1 MTDELRDREL
11 SLSLLT
17 LKTVVVHTITYF
29 VAGVLAYKL
38 GEYEKTFLRPP
49 LSYLM
54 RPTSDP
60 LVMAGPLFQPIR
72 GVIFASA
79 LYPLRN
85 VLFARPRGWL
95 ILWWLLLALGVLS
108 TFGPSPGSVEG
119 LIYTTVSPLAQI
131 LGLWEVLLQSLLFSV
146 ILLYWVNHPGKKWL
160 NWTLGIALT
169 IVMILPLL
177 GLLAGG
183 AARGSRQSG

>member
-1 MTDELRDREL
+1 MTMVRQER
-11 SLSLLT
+11 SLTLPVLT
-17 LKTVVVHTITYF
+17 LKTVVVHTVTYF
-29 VAGVLAYKL
+29 IAGLLAYTL
-38 GEYEKTFLRPP
+38 GGYGKTFSQPP

-54 RPTSDP
+54 RPTIDP

-85 VLFARPRGWL
+85 VLFAERRGWL

-119 LIYTTVSPLAQI
+119 LIYTSIPPLAQ
-131 LGLWEVLLQSLLFSV
+131 LRGLWEVLLQSLLFSV
-146 ILLYWVNHPGKKWL
+146 ILFYWVNHSDKRWL
-160 NWTLGIALT
+160 DWTLGVLFSLLMML
-169 IVMILPLL
+169 VVL
-177 GLLAGG
+177 GLLV
-183 AARGSRQSG
+183 GS